1 MSVFLNELGE
11 SREEIPE
18 EALDKD
24 THNRVKRVTYGLNET
39 LHHLANEPSLGIYRI
54 QEHVSRSVP
63 SLVDSK
69 RELQSMNQRL
79 EGAIHDTEYALEY
92 VLYAVG
98 KATAALDGFAQLTI
112 MMFFFGGVF
121 ILVSPPPWTLAPQ
134 LCLLPPLQRR
144 TVQGMRGIRQIGNI
158 QSCLVAAIAA
168 QQAINK
174 LPPSGQQLGSES
186 PASARRTPAATP
198 PATPA
203 KTPAKTPEP
212 ATPASADIAPTAGS
226 SVQSSPAAYDPF
238 SVLPPSGQQAT
249 TKTIPVGQL
258 SPSGTAAPSAAES
271 GTRTSATGKPKRSRK
286 KGAATLVPKTF

>member
-79 EGAIHDTEYALEY
+79 EGAIHDTEYALE
-92 VLYAVG
+92 
-98 KATAALDGFAQLTI
+98 
-112 MMFFFGGVF
+112 
-121 ILVSPPPWTLAPQ
+121 
-134 LCLLPPLQRR
+134 